1 MGTCSWG
8 VYAVGM
14 RESLRFFNR
23 SPVVPKHGVSRSGAG
38 AHAQRQVVGLLPCR
52 IWARSVEGIMP
63 TQTLDPTLRE
73 LLRGR
78 YIATLGTE
86 NADGTIHMT
95 AVWYLFEDG
104 YLFIATSSKSRKAR
118 NIAARAKAS
127 LMVDVR
133 KPGAERGVNGAG
145 KAELIS
151 GEQSEKINRPIHS
164 RYMSAAAMTDP
175 HVGPVF
181 ASFDDVTIRITPGSW
196 TAWDMAM
203 LDAQAFGGRLGGT
216 PGYLLPLD

>member
-1 MGTCSWG
+1 
-8 VYAVGM
+8 
-14 RESLRFFNR
+14 
-23 SPVVPKHGVSRSGAG
+23 
-38 AHAQRQVVGLLPCR
+38 
-52 IWARSVEGIMP
+52 MP
-63 TQTLDPTLRE
+63 TQTLDPSFQK

-86 NADGTIHMT
+86 NADGTIHLT

-104 YLFIATSSKSRKAR
+104 YLFIATSSKSRKAC
-118 NIAARAKAS
+118 NIAARTKAS

-133 KPGAERGVNGAG
+133 KPGAERGVTGAG
-145 KAELIS
+145 SAELIS
-151 GEQSEKINRPIHS
+151 GEQSREINRRIHS

-175 HVGPVF
+175 HVEPVF

-196 TAWDMAM
+196 TAWDMAA

-216 PGYLLPLD
+216 PGYLLPID

>member
-1 MGTCSWG
+1 
-8 VYAVGM
+8 
-14 RESLRFFNR
+14 
-23 SPVVPKHGVSRSGAG
+23 
-38 AHAQRQVVGLLPCR
+38 
-52 IWARSVEGIMP
+52 MP

-86 NADGTIHMT
+86 NADGTIHLT

-118 NIAARAKAS
+118 NIAARQTAS

-145 KAELIS
+145 KAELIA
-151 GEQSEKINRPIHS
+151 GERSREINRRIHD
-164 RYMSAAAMTDP
+164 RYMSAAAIADP
-175 HVGPVF
+175 NIGPVF
-181 ASFDDVTIRITPGSW
+181 ASFDDVTIEITPVSW
-196 TAWDMAM
+196 TVWDMAV